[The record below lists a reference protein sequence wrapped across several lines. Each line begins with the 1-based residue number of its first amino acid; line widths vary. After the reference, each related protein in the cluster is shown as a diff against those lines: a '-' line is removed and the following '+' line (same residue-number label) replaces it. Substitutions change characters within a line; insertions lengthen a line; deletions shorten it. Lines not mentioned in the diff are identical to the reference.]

1 MIPFRYV
8 LCFLLFVVTL
18 PASDARS
25 AGTPVAAPHLPTCG
39 PQQSAADSTPRPNNP
54 IATPTDTLQ
63 QVADIPLPGGTTRF
77 DYQSF
82 DPTAGRLYIAHMG
95 DGELVVVD
103 TKTQSVVG
111 TVPDLPS
118 VTGVLAVP
126 ALHRVYA
133 SVSDD
138 HNVAV
143 IDDRSLQVVAR
154 LGKIG
159 FPDGL
164 AYAPQTNQ
172 IFVSDESGGG
182 EVVLDAQADT
192 VITTIDLGGEAG
204 NSQYDPGSGCVLVA
218 VHDPAQLVVLDPTTD
233 SVVGN
238 VDLGPDCAAPHGFQI
253 DAVARLA
260 FVTCEKNARLLVLNL
275 HTMQVTDTQSVGE
288 DPDVVAWDAGLGRLY
303 VASESGT
310 VSIFQERGET
320 LQPVDE
326 LTIPHAHSV
335 AVDPDTHLVYLPLEN
350 IDGHPVLRVMTP

>member
-1 MIPFRYV
+1 MIPYRYV
-8 LCFLLFVVTL
+8 LCLLLFIVVV
-18 PASDARS
+18 PASDARA
-25 AGTPVAAPHLPTCG
+25 AGTPVATSELPGCGAP
-39 PQQSAADSTPRPNNP
+39 QAAADSTPFPTTP
-54 IATPTDTLQ
+54 DETPTAALQ
-63 QVADIPLPGGTTRF
+63 TVADIPLPGGATRF

-82 DPTAGRLYIAHMG
+82 DPTKSQLYIAHMG
-95 DGELVVVD
+95 DDELVVVD
-103 TKTQSVVG
+103 TSKQSVVG
-111 TVPDLPS
+111 TVSDLPS

-133 SVSDD
+133 SVSGD

-154 LGKIG
+154 IGKIG

-164 AYAPQTNQ
+164 AYAPQSSK

-182 EVVLDAQADT
+182 ELVLDAHTDT
-192 VITTIDLGGEAG
+192 VATTIDLGGEAG
-204 NSQYDPGSGCVLVA
+204 NTQYDTGSGCVLVA

-233 SVVGN
+233 SVAGHI
-238 VDLGPDCAAPHGFQI
+238 DLGSDCVAPHGFQI

-275 HTMQVTDTQSVGE
+275 RTTQVTDTHSVGK

-310 VSIFQERGET
+310 VAIFQEHGET

-326 LTIPHAHSV
+326 LTIPYAHSV

-350 IDGHPVLRVMTP
+350 IDGHPVLRVMVP

>member
-1 MIPFRYV
+1 MIPYRYV
-8 LCFLLFVVTL
+8 LCFLLFVMIL
-18 PASDARS
+18 PTADAR
-25 AGTPVAAPHLPTCG
+25 AGGTPVAISQLPTCG
-39 PQQSAADSTPRPNNP
+39 APQSAAN
-54 IATPTDTLQ
+54 ATPLPNHPDATPGATLQ
-63 QVADIPLPGGTTRF
+63 PVTDIALPGGPTRF
-77 DYQSF
+77 DYQSL
-82 DPTAGRLYIAHMG
+82 DPAASRLYIAHMG

-103 TKTQSVVG
+103 TSTQSVVG
-111 TVPDLPS
+111 TVPDLPA

-126 ALHRVYA
+126 SLHRVYA
-133 SVSDD
+133 SVSGD

-164 AYAPQTNQ
+164 AYAPQANQ

-182 EVVLDAQADT
+182 EVVLDGEADT
-192 VITTIDLGGEAG
+192 VVTTIDLGGEAG
-204 NSQYDPGSGCVLVA
+204 NTQYDPGSGCMLVA
-218 VHDPAQLVVLDPTTD
+218 LHEPAQLVVLDPTTD

-238 VDLGPDCAAPHGFQI
+238 VDLGSDCAAPHGFQI

-275 HTMQVTDTQSVGE
+275 RTMQITDTHSVGN
-288 DPDVVAWDAGLGRLY
+288 DPDVVAWDADLGRLY

-310 VSIFQERGET
+310 VSIFQEHGET

-350 IDGHPVLRVMTP
+350 VDGHPVLRVMTP